1 MLPVIMKNILLAII
15 FLPFLTF
22 SQSTKTY
29 LELIDEAKTNKSADQ
44 IEKLI
49 IGTWEFDKLTDS
61 NGKTISEIT
70 HFINDTITAN
80 EIVWRPSMRIEK
92 DGTYKLMGC
101 ENPYNCESGKWE
113 YDREHKL
120 FRMTYDEPK
129 YNVPIDKLAPGL
141 LEQLRESGSL
151 IEFTKNEIEFAEI
164 TQTELKVFELLESDG
179 NEFKYNLIVY
189 RKK

>member
-1 MLPVIMKNILLAII
+1 MKKILLAII

-29 LELIDEAKTNKSADQ
+29 LELIDDAKTKKSADQ

-49 IGTWEFDKLTDS
+49 IGTWEFEKLTDS
-61 NGKTISEIT
+61 NGKSISEIT
-70 HFINDTITAN
+70 HVINDTITAN

-101 ENPYNCESGKWE
+101 DNPYNCESGKWE
-113 YDREHKL
+113 YDREYKL

-141 LEQLRESGSL
+141 LEQLKKSGSL
-151 IEFTKNEIEFAEI
+151 MVFTKNEIEFAEI
-164 TQTELKVFELLESDG
+164 TETELIIFDLLPSDG
-179 NEFKYNLIVY
+179 TEFKYNLLVY